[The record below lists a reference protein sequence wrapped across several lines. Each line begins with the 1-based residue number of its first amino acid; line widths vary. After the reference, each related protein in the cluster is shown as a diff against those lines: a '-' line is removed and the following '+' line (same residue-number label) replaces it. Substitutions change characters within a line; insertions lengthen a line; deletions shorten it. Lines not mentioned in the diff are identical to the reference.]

1 MVFTN
6 LLLVFLIIILIVSNR
21 NARKNYL
28 ESKTMLC
35 DVDNVSSKVSED
47 KIDSELESYAEKGY
61 RLCGVT
67 YSGYS
72 KADKCHYYRLFFT
85 KYGTTLNYD

>member
-21 NARKNYL
+21 NARKRSL

-35 DVDNVSSKVSED
+35 DVENISSKVSED
-47 KIDSELESYAEKGY
+47 KINSELESYEEKGY
-61 RLCGVT
+61 RLCSVT

-72 KADKCHYYRLFFT
+72 KADKCHYYRLFFI
-85 KYGTTLNYD
+85 KYGTTFNHD

>member
-1 MVFTN
+1 MVITS

-21 NARKNYL
+21 NARKRSL

-35 DVDNVSSKVSED
+35 DIDNVSSKVSED
-47 KIDSELESYAEKGY
+47 KINSELESYAEKGY

-85 KYGTTLNYD
+85 KYGATFNHD

>member
-6 LLLVFLIIILIVSNR
+6 LLLVFLIIILLASNR

-28 ESKTMLC
+28 ASKTMLC

-67 YSGYS
+67 RIGYS

-85 KYGTTLNYD
+85 TYSTEFNND

>member
-6 LLLVFLIIILIVSNR
+6 LLLVFLVIILFVSNR
-21 NARKNYL
+21 NARKRCF

-35 DVDNVSSKVSED
+35 DIDNVSSKVSED

-61 RLCGVT
+61 RLCSVT

-72 KADKCHYYRLFFT
+72 KADKSHYYRLFFT
-85 KYGTTLNYD
+85 KYGETLNYD

>member
-1 MVFTN
+1 MVITN
-6 LLLVFLIIILIVSNR
+6 LLLVFLIIILLVSNR

-28 ESKTMLC
+28 ASKTMLC

-47 KIDSELESYAEKGY
+47 KINSELESYAEKGY
-61 RLCGVT
+61 RLCSVT

-85 KYGTTLNYD
+85 KYGTTFNHD

>member
-6 LLLVFLIIILIVSNR
+6 LLLVFLVIILLVSNR
-21 NARKNYL
+21 NARKRCF

-61 RLCGVT
+61 RLCSVT
-67 YSGYS
+67 YSYS
-72 KADKCHYYRLFFT
+72 KADKSHYYRLFFT

>member
-1 MVFTN
+1 MVITN

-21 NARKNYL
+21 NARKNCL
-28 ESKTMLC
+28 ESKTILC

-47 KIDSELESYAEKGY
+47 KINSELESYAEKGY

-67 YSGYS
+67 KSYS

-85 KYGTTLNYD
+85 KYGTTFNHD

>member
-1 MVFTN
+1 MVVTN
-6 LLLVFLIIILIVSNR
+6 LLLVFLIIILLVSNR
-21 NARKNYL
+21 NTRKRCF

-47 KIDSELESYAEKGY
+47 KINSELESYAEKGY

-72 KADKCHYYRLFFT
+72 KTDKCHYYRLFFT
-85 KYGTTLNYD
+85 KYGTKFNHD